1 VRDVATHAEHIA
13 IEELEVVDSTRPQR
27 CQRHLHDLLC
37 EILRFRYTAKMP
49 QPVKA
54 RALPK
59 PAAKLGFG
67 SSHVCPA
74 LLDAQSQLRIAGV
87 LRCHWR
93 SLLDLFL

>member
-1 VRDVATHAEHIA
+1 
-13 IEELEVVDSTRPQR
+13 
-27 CQRHLHDLLC
+27 
-37 EILRFRYTAKMP
+37 
-49 QPVKA
+49 
-54 RALPK
+54 LPK